1 MPRSDNHHSTTR
13 KRKGLAPLP
22 AETVSSFRLRLVFSI
37 LVMGLLGLVSRM
49 AWLQVIQT
57 TELEAQAR
65 AFQIQRIQPLSARR
79 SIIDRNGR
87 LVALDEQRFHL
98 WAHPNNFRFPGDD
111 SQLLRKPVDVALKLS
126 ALVPQTTKELVDLIG
141 DRSSGVRLARGLE
154 PEVASEI
161 KKLGISGLELEP
173 YLQRVYPQGELFAN
187 VVGFLNDDRVP
198 LAGLEQSLNEKLSR
212 KKGPVHL
219 LRLAGDDTPLPDDL
233 IPGVFFRDDA
243 QLQLTLDSRL
253 QELSAKAL
261 ETAIRDWSAR
271 RGVAIVM
278 DVTNGE
284 LLALAS
290 APTYDPNRFW
300 KYSPALYKE
309 WSVQDL
315 FEPGST
321 FKPIN
326 LALAL
331 QEGVITP
338 EGTVDDTG
346 IINVGGWGLRNYDLG
361 SNGVLNFA
369 EVLQASSNIAMVKVM
384 QKLNPSSYWD
394 WLHRLGVNEIPKT
407 DLPGA
412 VAGYLKP
419 KKQFVDK
426 PIEPAVASYGHGL
439 SLTPLKLA
447 QLHALIANGGYLVS
461 PHITRGIKGS
471 EPRQSASPNSG
482 SPLLRPEV
490 TRVVRGWMESV
501 VDTGSVYGFK
511 KIDGYR
517 IGGKTGTADKLVNGV
532 FGVGLKVCSFVANLP
547 ADDPRYVVLVVVDE
561 PRGGGAYGSTVA
573 APVAK
578 KIIEGLLVLEKIPP
592 SN

>member
-1 MPRSDNHHSTTR
+1 
-13 KRKGLAPLP
+13 
-22 AETVSSFRLRLVFSI
+22 
-37 LVMGLLGLVSRM
+37 MGLLGLVSRM

-57 TELEAQAR
+57 TKLEAQAR
-65 AFQIQRIQPLSARR
+65 AFQIQRIQPLGARR

-471 EPRQSASPNSG
+471 EPLQSASPNSG

>member
-1 MPRSDNHHSTTR
+1 
-13 KRKGLAPLP
+13 
-22 AETVSSFRLRLVFSI
+22 
-37 LVMGLLGLVSRM
+37 MGLLGLVSRM

-57 TELEAQAR
+57 TKLEAQAR
-65 AFQIQRIQPLSARR
+65 AFQIQRIQPLGARR

-87 LVALDEQRFHL
+87 LIALDEQRFHL

-471 EPRQSASPNSG
+471 EPLQSASPNSD